1 VSRAAD
7 GGGLNSTTKD
17 RLVTVLLVVGLI
29 GAVLMVPAGI
39 AASERTLPSEYFETM
54 LGVAVASYLVLGALI
69 VRRQAGNVIGW
80 LFLALAFSV
89 EVWILSTSYAVYGA
103 ALHPGSLPGVTVAGW
118 IGHWS
123 AVPLFALFIPIF
135 LLFPNGHLPSPRW
148 RVMMWAWAIGA
159 SIALVGNALSQVA
172 YTVGTGT
179 CPPRPGE
186 IVACLSNPI
195 VLGFGP
201 TIEVITAIAG
211 LLTFLTAPATL
222 VAVILRFR
230 RARGEER
237 QQIKL
242 VAFVGIAFFAGF
254 FLFLLPFGDPG
265 ADSDFAWVA
274 AIGFAVVSTILVLGL
289 PLACGV
295 AILKYRLYDVDV
307 VIRKTVVFTL
317 VAGALTAVYLAVL
330 GLATVGRVSRIAVG
344 AVLLAVTFN
353 PVRRAA
359 RSIADRLVYGKR
371 ASAYEVL
378 TEFSGRVGEAYAN
391 EDVLPRMATILAS
404 GTGASS
410 ARVLLRVGG
419 DLREVAAVGEP
430 ETDERVVPVVHQGEE
445 LGALA
450 VTMPANDPLDP
461 ARERLIADLASQAGL
476 VLRNARL
483 IEELRASRQRLV
495 AAQDEE
501 RRKLERNIH
510 DGAQQQLVA
519 LTVNQR
525 LAAALVAKD
534 PERAVAMLEQLQAD
548 SQQVLEDLRDLARG
562 IYPPLLADKGLV
574 AALESQARK
583 AAVPTTVEGDGLGRY
598 PQDVEAAVYFSTLEA
613 LNNVAKYAEATS
625 ARVRLASDDGRL
637 LFEVVDDGRG
647 FDTDA
652 TDYGTGLQ
660 GMADR
665 LDAIGGSLVVRSAPG
680 GGTTVMGTIPTH
692 GEGET

>member
-1 VSRAAD
+1 MSPATDEGHPSA
-7 GGGLNSTTKD
+7 TAKD

-29 GAVLMVPAGI
+29 GAVLMAPAGY
-39 AASERTLPSEYFETM
+39 ASSKGSLSAHYFAIM
-54 LGVAVASYLVLGALI
+54 LAFGVASYLVLGALI
-69 VRRQAGNVIGW
+69 VRRQPGNTIGW
-80 LFLALAFSV
+80 LFLALAFGV
-89 EVWILSTSYAVYGA
+89 EVWVLTTSYAVYG
-103 ALHPGSLPGVTVAGW
+103 LTTHPGSLPASDVVGW

-123 AVPLFALFIPIF
+123 IVPPFALFIPIF
-135 LLFPNGHLPSPRW
+135 LLFPNGHLSSRRW
-148 RVMMWAWAIGA
+148 RPVMWLWAIGSA
-159 SIALVGNALSQVA
+159 VAVIGFALSQNDPFV
-172 YTVGTGT
+172 VGDGS
-179 CPPRPGE
+179 CPPHPGDV
-186 IVACLSNPI
+186 VACVNSPFA
-195 VLGFGP
+195 LGGVGP
-201 TIEVITAIAG
+201 AIETITGIAG
-211 LLTFLTAPATL
+211 FLIFLTALATF
-222 VAVILRFR
+222 VAVIVRFR

-242 VAFVGIAFFAGF
+242 LAFVGGAFFASF
-254 FLFLLPFGDPG
+254 FLFIFTVGGIP
-265 ADSDFAWVA
+265 ADSPLAWLSGL
-274 AIGFAVVSTILVLGL
+274 GFAIISSVLVLGL

-317 VAGALTAVYLAVL
+317 VAGSLTVLYLAVL

-371 ASAYEVL
+371 ASDYEVL
-378 TEFSGRVGEAYAN
+378 AAFSGRVGEAYAN

-419 DLREVAAVGEP
+419 DLRQVAAIGEP
-430 ETDERVVPVVHQGEE
+430 GTDEHAVPVVHQGEE

-525 LAAALVAKD
+525 LAAGLVAKD
-534 PERAVAMLEQLQAD
+534 PERAVAMLGQLQTD

-583 AAVPTTVEGDGLGRY
+583 AAVPTTVNSVLPSFTGW
-598 PQDVEAAVYFSTLEA
+598 PITWVAVL
-613 LNNVAKYAEATS
+613 
-625 ARVRLASDDGRL
+625 
-637 LFEVVDDGRG
+637 
-647 FDTDA
+647 
-652 TDYGTGLQ
+652 
-660 GMADR
+660 
-665 LDAIGGSLVVRSAPG
+665 PG
-680 GGTTVMGTIPTH
+680 
-692 GEGET
+692 